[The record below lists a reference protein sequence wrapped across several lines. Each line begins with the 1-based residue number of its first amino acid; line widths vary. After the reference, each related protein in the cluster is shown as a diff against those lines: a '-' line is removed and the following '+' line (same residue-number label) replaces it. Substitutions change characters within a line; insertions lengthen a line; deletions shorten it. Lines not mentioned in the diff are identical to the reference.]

1 MLHFRPTVADLI
13 LNGPFHGPFT
23 RNSERFRTDD
33 HTCIR
38 ETVSALL
45 DTATTADHPGMLL
58 GKIQSGKTK
67 TFLAVTALAFD
78 NGFDI
83 AVILTKGTKALS
95 EQTVTRVKK
104 EFAEFVRGEQLQVF
118 DVMALPGTLTPYEL
132 NQKLIFVAKKQPD
145 NLDRLRGIF
154 ETKYPQ
160 LAGRRV
166 LLIDDEADY
175 ASIGFK
181 RTKDEG
187 IVINRTSTQIDD
199 LRKAL
204 STSSFLQ
211 VTATPYSLYLQPDDL
226 TLQGNEFRPVRPAF
240 TQLVPVHPDY
250 IGSDYY
256 FDESTTPG
264 SVAAALFEPVSSDEL
279 EILRSEDRRRFRI
292 DECLTSPAVATLR
305 RAICNFIVGACI
317 RRLQDGARGLSPR
330 KYSFLFHTEA
340 SRAAH
345 TWQEKVVQAFNDKLT
360 QAASG
365 NPDLLA
371 DLFGQAYDD
380 LKVSIQ
386 AKKHHLP
393 TQEAVTAEALRALK
407 EGWLMVTKVN
417 SENQIRALLDEDG
430 QLKLRTPLNLFIGG
444 QILDRGVTIANLI
457 GFFYGRRP
465 NVFQQDTVLQH
476 SRMFGFR
483 PQEDLTVTRFYTEP
497 AIHQAIKRMHES
509 DVALRESISR
519 NPAQPVIFIQRSGGR
534 VVPCSPNKIL
544 VSKTVTLR
552 AFKRILPVGF
562 QTDYKT
568 RVAPAVAELDA
579 LLGQYR
585 PASEPPEPF
594 LVPLEDAV
602 KILTMIEPT
611 LEMEDGY
618 EFDWNATRAALEF
631 MSHSTE
637 NLTER
642 GHVWCLLR
650 TNRNASRFVTGPRQA
665 FYDAPDTAQR
675 EGVIA
680 RNTAI
685 SIPMLMLF
693 RQNGLEE
700 QGWRGTPFYW
710 PVIYAPEKVK
720 TAIFA
725 EQAMA

>member
-1 MLHFRPTVADLI
+1 MAELK
-13 LNGPFHGPFT
+13 LNGTFYVPFT
-23 RNSERFRTDD
+23 RNRERFRTDD

-45 DTATTADHPGMLL
+45 DTTTTADHPGMLL

-83 AVILTKGTKALS
+83 AVVLTKGTKALS
-95 EQTVTRVKK
+95 EQTVTRVRK
-104 EFAEFVRGEQLQVF
+104 EFAEFVQGEKLQIF
-118 DVMALPGTLTPYEL
+118 DVMALPTTLTPYEL

-145 NLDRLRGIF
+145 NLTRLKALF

-160 LAGRRV
+160 LSARRV

-187 IVINRTSTQIDD
+187 IVINRTSKQIDE

-204 STSSFLQ
+204 GGSAFLQ

-256 FDESTTPG
+256 FEESTTPG
-264 SVAAALFEPVSSDEL
+264 SVAAALFEPVSTDEL
-279 EILRSEDRRRFRI
+279 EILRSEDRRRFRVE
-292 DECLTSPAVATLR
+292 ECLTSAAVPMLR

-317 RRLQDGARGLSPR
+317 RRLQDDARGLAPK

-345 TWQEKVVQAFNDKLT
+345 TWQETIVQAFNDKLT
-360 QAASG
+360 RAAHD
-365 NPDLLA
+365 NRDLLVQ
-371 DLFGQAYDD
+371 LFDQAYED
-380 LKVSIQ
+380 LKISILT
-386 AKKHHLP
+386 KKHQLP
-393 TQEAVTAEALRALK
+393 TKEAVTAEALRALQ

-417 SENQIRALLDEDG
+417 SENQIRSLLDEDG

-483 PQEDLTVTRFYTEP
+483 PAEDLTVTRFYTEP

-519 NPAQPVIFIQRSGGR
+519 NPAQPVIFIQRSGAQI
-534 VVPCSPNKIL
+534 VPCSPNKIL
-544 VSKTVTLR
+544 VSRTVTLR
-552 AFKRILPVGF
+552 PFKRILPVGF
-562 QTDYKT
+562 QTDFKT
-568 RVAPAVAELDA
+568 RVTPLVTQLDA
-579 LLGQYR
+579 LIGLYR
-585 PASEPPEPF
+585 PPNEPPEPF
-594 LVPLEDAV
+594 LVPIEDAV
-602 KILTMIEPT
+602 KMLELINPT
-611 LEMEDGY
+611 IQMEDGY
-618 EFDWNATRAALEF
+618 EFSWEATVPDPRIHEPFNPEPGGA
-631 MSHSTE
+631 
-637 NLTER
+637 R
-642 GHVWCLLR
+642 
-650 TNRNASRFVTGPRQA
+650 SRLVF
-665 FYDAPDTAQR
+665 APD
-675 EGVIA
+675 
-680 RNTAI
+680 
-685 SIPMLMLF
+685 
-693 RQNGLEE
+693 
-700 QGWRGTPFYW
+700 
-710 PVIYAPEKVK
+710 
-720 TAIFA
+720 
-725 EQAMA
+725 